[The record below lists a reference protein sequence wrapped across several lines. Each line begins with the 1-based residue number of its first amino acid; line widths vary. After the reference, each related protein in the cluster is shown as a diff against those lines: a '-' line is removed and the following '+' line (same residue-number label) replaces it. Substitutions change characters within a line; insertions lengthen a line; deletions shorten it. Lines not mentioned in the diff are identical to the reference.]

1 MFVKEQ
7 IYLMKKLLTKT
18 DNKSE
23 PQRKK
28 ECIELIQQ
36 QSKNLKK
43 ENKWKTTII
52 QMLIE
57 NQNNKVD
64 LELNSTKKLKISH
77 ENQTEI

>member
-43 ENKWKTTII
+43 ENK
-52 QMLIE
+52 
-57 NQNNKVD
+57 
-64 LELNSTKKLKISH
+64 
-77 ENQTEI
+77 